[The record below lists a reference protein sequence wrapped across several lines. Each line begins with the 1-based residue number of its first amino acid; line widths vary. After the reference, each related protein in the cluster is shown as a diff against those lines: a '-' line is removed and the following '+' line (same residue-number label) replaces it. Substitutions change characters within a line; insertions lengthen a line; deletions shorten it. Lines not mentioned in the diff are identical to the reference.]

1 MSSQRKKW
9 LILIVLAIVWGSS
22 FILMKKA
29 LLGFTQLQ
37 LGALRILVTA
47 LFLLLIGW
55 KSIKKIKKKHWP
67 YVIYTALLGT
77 FFPAFLFAFALKEL
91 DSSISAILNSLTP
104 FNTFIV
110 GVLFFGFAIKR
121 RQLIGIFV
129 GLIGTVM
136 LILKGASLNP
146 DQNYWFV
153 LLVMI
158 SSLGY
163 AFNVNMVKKHLQDL
177 SALSIVTGNFLL
189 LIIPTTVV
197 LWYSDFFT
205 AVEWNT
211 TSWTSLG
218 YITIL
223 AVVGT
228 GIAKVLFN
236 RLVQISTPVF
246 SSSVTYLIPIVA
258 VIWGVIDGEKLSI
271 EQLLAAGIILFGVYL
286 VNKKK

>member
-1 MSSQRKKW
+1 MSNQRKKW
-9 LILIVLAIVWGSS
+9 LILLTLALVWGSS

-47 LFLLLIGW
+47 AFLLIIGG
-55 KSIKKIKKKHWP
+55 KSIKEIQKKHWP
-67 YVIYTALLGT
+67 YVVYTALLGT
-77 FFPAFLFAFALKEL
+77 LFPAFLFAFALKEL

-104 FNTFIV
+104 FNTFII
-110 GVLFFGFAIKR
+110 GVLFFGFLVKR
-121 RQLIGIFV
+121 RQLIGIFI
-129 GLIGTVM
+129 GLTGTLM

-146 DQNYWFV
+146 DQNYWYV

-163 AFNVNMVKKHLQDL
+163 AINVNMVKKYLQDL
-177 SALSIVTGNFLL
+177 SAVAIVTGNFLL
-189 LIIPTTVV
+189 LIIPASIV

-205 AVEWNT
+205 NVEWNST
-211 TSWTSLG
+211 TWTSFG
-218 YITIL
+218 YIVTL
-223 AVVGT
+223 AVIGT
-228 GIAKVLFN
+228 GIAKILFN
-236 RLVQISTPVF
+236 KLVQISTPVF

-258 VIWGVIDGEKLSI
+258 VVWGVIDGEKLSL
-271 EQLLAAGIILFGVYL
+271 EQLLAAVIILFGVYL